1 VGLTRRRGIILGVA
15 AALVLGWVLVRLFWV
30 TDEARLHRLVA
41 DVEDAV
47 RARDAE
53 ACVAL
58 ADEESWDWPGT
69 RAELITLLQQ
79 LFTTYDLQKVMVAQE
94 EVSLQPRDPEAR
106 DRPRRATARVRTIV
120 TLGPRSPFPGRVPN
134 TWFLTCIKRDG
145 RWLVSQAQVQLEE
158 GAEESITSL
167 LERLTGRQ

>member
-1 VGLTRRRGIILGVA
+1 MLKIAGIQMNGTPDKEKNLEKAGVLIGLA
-15 AALVLGWVLVRLFWV
+15 A
-30 TDEARLHRLVA
+30 
-41 DVEDAV
+41 
-47 RARDAE
+47 
-53 ACVAL
+53 
-58 ADEESWDWPGT
+58 ESG
-69 RAELITLLQQ
+69 AKMICLQQ

-94 EVSLQPRDPEAR
+94 EVSLQPIDPEAR